1 MAARDPSRWTVRRE
15 KKRMEATMTDETLLQ
30 LVPDF
35 HRDAIQNAIDGSK
48 VEENNAPMNEGTV
61 TSNNQANLEL
71 SFLFIS
77 LMKLCMT

>member
-1 MAARDPSRWTVRRE
+1 MAARDPSRWTVSRE

-61 TSNNQANLEL
+61 TSNNQANEEV
-71 SFLFIS
+71 
-77 LMKLCMT
+77 KHC

>member
-35 HRDAIQNAIDGSK
+35 HRDVIQNAIDGSK

-61 TSNNQANLEL
+61 TSNNQANEEV
-71 SFLFIS
+71 
-77 LMKLCMT
+77 KHC

>member
-15 KKRMEATMTDETLLQ
+15 KKRMEVTMTDETLLQ

-48 VEENNAPMNEGTV
+48 VEENNAPMN
-61 TSNNQANLEL
+61 
-71 SFLFIS
+71 
-77 LMKLCMT
+77 

>member
-61 TSNNQANLEL
+61 TSNNQANEEV
-71 SFLFIS
+71 
-77 LMKLCMT
+77 KHC

>member
-61 TSNNQANLEL
+61 ISNNQANEEV
-71 SFLFIS
+71 
-77 LMKLCMT
+77 KHC

>member
-48 VEENNAPMNEGTV
+48 VEENNAPMNKGTV
-61 TSNNQANLEL
+61 TSNNQANEEV
-71 SFLFIS
+71 
-77 LMKLCMT
+77 KHC